1 VPPARLTA
9 APASTVQP
17 AQQFWPWWPLLPL
30 YPYGRRRTLLREL
43 IPDQVW
49 SFEQLQGLFYV
60 AVPIRMTVVRL
71 RQGLML
77 YAPLPPT
84 AELLAHL
91 RRLEA
96 VHGPVRTIVLP
107 TASGLE
113 HKLPAPPLAR
123 ACPQAQIWVT
133 PGQWSFPLRLPLS
146 WLGFPADRTRV
157 LFEQGL
163 PHADELQWCA
173 LGPLN
178 LGLGT
183 FMEVACLHRAS
194 GSLLVTDA
202 LVAIGPEPPPVF
214 NADPTPLLFHAR
226 DRGDQPLRDTPELRT
241 RGWQRLVLFAS
252 YLRPAPLTVVGWGEM
267 LRHAFAPGLRN
278 PRSHFGLYP
287 FRWHDDWQD
296 DFQRLVPQGELRI
309 QVAPVLERLVF
320 PRCRDALVAWIRALA
335 ALPGSRWLV
344 PAHYE
349 APVPCSPELL
359 GQLAEELQGRT
370 WAPDQD
376 SWATLARIDQALLRL
391 KLVPAVPV
399 PEGEPAAIPAAG
411 GAGGSEP

>member
-1 VPPARLTA
+1 V
-9 APASTVQP
+9 
-17 AQQFWPWWPLLPL
+17 
-30 YPYGRRRTLLREL
+30 REL
-43 IPDQVW
+43 IPNQVW

-71 RQGLML
+71 RRGLLL

-84 AELLAHL
+84 AELLAAL

-96 VHGPVRTIVLP
+96 AHGPVRTIVLP

-113 HKLPAPPLAR
+113 HKLPAPALAR
-123 ACPQAQIWVT
+123 ACPQAEIWVT
-133 PGQWSFPLRLPLS
+133 PGQWSFPLRLPIS
-146 WLGFPADRTRV
+146 WLGFPAARTRV

-163 PHADELQWCA
+163 PHGEELLWRA
-173 LGPLN
+173 LGPLH

-183 FMEVACLHRAS
+183 FLEVACLHRAS

-202 LVAIGPEPPPVF
+202 LVAIGAEPPPLF
-214 NADPTPLLFHAR
+214 DADPTPLLFHAR
-226 DRGDQPLRDTPELRT
+226 DRGDEPLDDTPELRK

-252 YLRPAPLTVVGWGEM
+252 YLRPAPLTVAGWGEM
-267 LRHAFAPGLRN
+267 LRQAFAPGLRN

-287 FRWHDDWQD
+287 FRWHDTWQD
-296 DFQRLVPQGELRI
+296 DFHRLVPPGALRI

-335 ALPGSRWLV
+335 ALPDTRWLL

-349 APVPCSPELL
+349 APIPCAPEQLL
-359 GQLAEELQGRT
+359 QLADELQSRP
-370 WAPDQD
+370 WAPDRG
-376 SWATLARIDQALLRL
+376 SWATLAGIDRALLNL
-391 KLVPAVPV
+391 GLVPSAPAFGTPPAS
-399 PEGEPAAIPAAG
+399 PEA
-411 GAGGSEP
+411 